1 MRTGLCEHSSA
12 KFLTQIRNYRKTY
25 VRIKQKA
32 AWFSFLSLSLFF
44 LVTDLSDEMHAR
56 AGRSATD
63 VQTGA
68 RIIKLKSLITLISL
82 RVIGFSS
89 LAIKVVWN
97 LCRY

>member
-1 MRTGLCEHSSA
+1 MMRTGLCEHSSA

-32 AWFSFLSLSLFF
+32 AWFSFFSLSLFF

-68 RIIKLKSLITLISL
+68 RFIKLKSLITLISL
-82 RVIGFSS
+82 RVIGFFFT
-89 LAIKVVWN
+89 
-97 LCRY
+97 RY

>member
-1 MRTGLCEHSSA
+1 MMRTGLCEHSSA

-32 AWFSFLSLSLFF
+32 TWFSFFSLSLFF

-68 RIIKLKSLITLISL
+68 RIIKLKSLITLIS
-82 RVIGFSS
+82 
-89 LAIKVVWN
+89 
-97 LCRY
+97 

>member
-1 MRTGLCEHSSA
+1 MMRTGLCEHSSA

-32 AWFSFLSLSLFF
+32 AWFSFFLSLSSF

-68 RIIKLKSLITLISL
+68 RIIKLKSLITLIS
-82 RVIGFSS
+82 
-89 LAIKVVWN
+89 
-97 LCRY
+97 